1 MAMYEFFKMNV
12 NVSVEFQSL
21 QKFYYDY
28 KDAIQNMKQV
38 IEKDFLKSAKDY
50 RDVYESVKKCVE
62 EIDDQFAGNRYYEY
76 CYQANYRKIVKSE
89 RTFKYI
95 SEYANINKIKNI
107 LLAYKL
113 FYVGCSR
120 AKKELTFFVSAK
132 KVEEYKHEFIHK
144 FRNMGF
150 EISE

>member
-1 MAMYEFFKMNV
+1 MYEFFKMNV

-120 AKKELTFFVSAK
+120 AKKELTVFVSAK